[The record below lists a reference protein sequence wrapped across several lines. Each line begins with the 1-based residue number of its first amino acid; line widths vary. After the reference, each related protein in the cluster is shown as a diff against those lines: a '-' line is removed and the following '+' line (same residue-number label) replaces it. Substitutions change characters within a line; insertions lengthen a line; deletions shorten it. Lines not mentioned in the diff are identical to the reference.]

1 MKELEYPF
9 DPDYILRKK
18 KAIRRQLLERPDI
31 KYSDKKIAILGGSTT
46 NDIKQ
51 ILELFLLDYGIR
63 PEFWESEYNKFF
75 EDAVFG
81 NEELDSFAP
90 DLVFVHTTTRNIMSY
105 PVAGQSSE
113 EVDAMLDAEY
123 LRFEKVWQSLEVR
136 YGCTVI
142 QNNFEMPYFRLLGN
156 SDATDIHGR
165 VNFITRL
172 NDRFHEYARTHGNFF
187 INDINYISAEYG
199 IKRWADPGDWYRY
212 KYALSVNAIPDF
224 AFNLARIIKA
234 IYGKNKKAIALDM
247 DNTLWGGIVGD
258 DGPENIHIG
267 HEDAVSELYTEFQQY
282 VKAHKDIGVLLTVAS
297 KNDEENALAG
307 LNRPDSTLKPDDFI
321 VIKANWENKDRNIVT
336 TAQEINIGADSFV
349 FVDDNPV
356 ERGLVESN
364 VPGISVPAVGA
375 PETYIETLDRNGY
388 FEVTGLSD
396 EDLKRGDMYKAN
408 IERAKTQ
415 SAFDDYDDYL
425 RSLEME
431 ADIGPFAPVYMER
444 IAELTNK
451 SNQFNL
457 TTKRCSRAEIEAF
470 ASDPKYITRYGRL
483 EDKFGDNGVVAV
495 SFGHEEEEAGEK
507 IFIMDLWL
515 MSCRVLKRGMEYA
528 MMDEFVKECKSRG
541 ISRIRGCYYP
551 TAKNKMVKD
560 FYKDQGFDKISED
573 EEGNSFWELDLS
585 KPYESK
591 NVAIK
596 VN

>member
-31 KYSDKKIAILGGSTT
+31 KYIDKKIAILGGSTT
-46 NDIKQ
+46 SDIRQ

-81 NEELDSFAP
+81 NEELDAFAP
-90 DLVFVHTTTRNIMSY
+90 DLVFVHTTTRNIISF
-105 PVAGQSSE
+105 PRAGQSPE
-113 EVDAMLDAEY
+113 EVDALLDAEY

-165 VNFITRL
+165 LNFITRL
-172 NDRFHEYARTHGNFF
+172 NGRFHDYARAHGSFF
-187 INDINYISAEYG
+187 INDINYVSAEYG

-212 KYALSVNAIPDF
+212 KYALSVSAIPDF
-224 AFNLARIIKA
+224 AFNLAHIIKA

-282 VKAHKDIGVLLTVAS
+282 VKAHKDIGILLTVAS

-321 VIKANWENKDRNIVT
+321 VIKANWENKDRNIVA

-349 FVDDNPV
+349 FVDDNPM

-375 PETYIETLDRNGY
+375 PET
-388 FEVTGLSD
+388 S
-396 EDLKRGDMYKAN
+396 
-408 IERAKTQ
+408 
-415 SAFDDYDDYL
+415 
-425 RSLEME
+425 
-431 ADIGPFAPVYMER
+431 
-444 IAELTNK
+444 
-451 SNQFNL
+451 
-457 TTKRCSRAEIEAF
+457 SR
-470 ASDPKYITRYGRL
+470 P
-483 EDKFGDNGVVAV
+483 
-495 SFGHEEEEAGEK
+495 
-507 IFIMDLWL
+507 
-515 MSCRVLKRGMEYA
+515 C
-528 MMDEFVKECKSRG
+528 
-541 ISRIRGCYYP
+541 
-551 TAKNKMVKD
+551 
-560 FYKDQGFDKISED
+560 
-573 EEGNSFWELDLS
+573 
-585 KPYESK
+585 
-591 NVAIK
+591 
-596 VN
+596 